1 MALVGKC
8 CFIFN
13 LKDSSILIG
22 FLSTVVSLAGLMTA
36 MLHVLRVLRLPDDPL
51 CVWILQII
59 YFLGLGGVAFQAVTL
74 LVSVLLLWGA
84 LKDVPPLLI
93 PWLGW
98 CPFIIILMIVNVGL
112 ALGKDSKYVAELIC
126 FVILIFIFLLYASVI
141 ITSDFQLLCRAE
153 IQKMSENQ
161 CPDGPPRFGSG
172 LPMSSMGASSSEPR
186 EQRPSLDRATMREIL
201 SSSYA
206 KLLMATEPKQQKP
219 QPV

>member
-153 IQKMSENQ
+153 IQKM
-161 CPDGPPRFGSG
+161 
-172 LPMSSMGASSSEPR
+172 PMSSMGASSSEPR